1 MSKMNYSR
9 PQYSRKEIDYHEVSL
24 GEKLYQDK
32 TNQRAPMPVKS
43 IREQKGNKV
52 KEIQKNSREI
62 IRISDSEYQGHKFI
76 DCRIFYDDRGDWKPT
91 KKGISFSH
99 KIAKEV
105 VDGILQTL
113 DESDWDEFKTN

>member
-1 MSKMNYSR
+1 MSKMNYNR

-24 GEKLYQDK
+24 GEKVYQDK
-32 TNQRAPMPVKS
+32 TNQRAPMSVKS
-43 IREQKGNKV
+43 IREQKGNKM

-62 IRISDSEYQGHKFI
+62 IRIKESEYEGHKFI
-76 DCRIFYDDRGDWKPT
+76 DCRIFYDDKGEWRPT

-105 VDGILQTL
+105 VEGILQTL
-113 DESDWDEFKTN
+113 EESDWNEFKTN